1 MVERLPAAIGIL
13 GGMGPWVDPL
23 LLQKILRYQ
32 ATRGMRRDQDAIPL
46 LLAQY
51 PELIE
56 DRTEYLA
63 SLGSGQPLENPA
75 VNVARV
81 ARLLVAGGACVL
93 GIPCNTFHAAPIFSR
108 FEEELAGVAGVEIVH
123 MIRATLA
130 DIAARHPGA
139 HRVGILSTNGT
150 YLHRI
155 YAASVAERGREAVT
169 LPYEPRAFPGAEQ
182 EARKAAIQEGRLAPL
197 QNDVHHAITNTQWG
211 VKSGSEARLG
221 YPAAK
226 AVLKAAAR
234 RLEELGA
241 ELVILGCTEI
251 PLALEQ
257 ADVPEAPLCDP
268 LDSLAK
274 GLVEAY
280 RAGRNWGIGV

>member
-1 MVERLPAAIGIL
+1 MAERLPAAIGIL

-23 LLQKILRYQ
+23 LLRKLLEYQ
-32 ATRGMRRDQDAIPL
+32 AAQGVRRDQDAIPT

-51 PELIE
+51 AELIE
-56 DRTEYLA
+56 DLTEYLV
-63 SLGSGQPLENPA
+63 SLARGAPLKNLA
-75 VNVARV
+75 VNVARI
-81 ARLLVAGGACVL
+81 ARMLIADGACVL

-108 FEEELAGVAGVEIVH
+108 FEEELAGAGEVEIVH

-130 DIAARHPGA
+130 DIAAQHPGA
-139 HRVGILSTNGT
+139 RRVGILSTNGT

-155 YAASVAERGREAVT
+155 YAEPVTASGLAPVT
-169 LPYEPRAFPGAEQ
+169 LPYEPRPSPEQ
-182 EARKAAIQEGRLAPL
+182 AGRLAPL
-197 QNDVHHAITNTQWG
+197 QNDVHEAITSTEWG

-221 YPAAK
+221 YPAARGL
-226 AVLKAAAR
+226 LKAAAR
-234 RLEELGA
+234 RLQTLGA
-241 ELVILGCTEI
+241 ELIILGCTEI

-257 ADVPEAPLCDP
+257 ADVPDLPLVDP

-280 RAGRNWGIGV
+280 RAQRR